1 MAFDIK
7 VIDPDDKSQGGKRH
21 DIKDTICGRY
31 LRAFRGKG
39 EMQVRPI
46 SELVVR
52 LQLSILRNLDD
63 LSQQSHHDLI
73 DEVLARFL
81 RKTFM
86 RENHN
91 RTDMQDMYIVLRL
104 SLMQTFLE
112 RKGYLDL
119 AFIDSVIRTVIRDF
133 KNKHQTQIKQEHW
146 AILADMCWQ
155 EIDRQ
160 AHIEPEEETDPVDI
174 DICDADIDAWMNSEV

>member
-1 MAFDIK
+1 MAFDIRR
-7 VIDPDDKSQGGKRH
+7 IDAENAVVRSDL
-21 DIKDTICGRY
+21 KDTIYRRY
-31 LRAFRGKG
+31 LRFFRGKS
-39 EMQVRPI
+39 EAQARPI

-52 LQLSILRNLDD
+52 LQLSILHHLDNLAV
-63 LSQQSHHDLI
+63 QTHHDLV
-73 DEVLARFL
+73 DEILSRFL
-81 RKTFM
+81 RKTFS

-91 RTDMQDMYIVLRL
+91 RNDMQDMYVVLRL
-104 SLMQTFLE
+104 SLMQTFFE

-119 AFIDSVIRTVIRDF
+119 SFIDSVIRTVIRDF

-160 AHIEPEEETDPVDI
+160 ARIEPEEETDPVDI
-174 DICDADIDAWMNSEV
+174 DIEDDDIDAWINSEI

>member
-1 MAFDIK
+1 MAFDIRR
-7 VIDPDDKSQGGKRH
+7 IDAENAVVRSDL
-21 DIKDTICGRY
+21 KDTIYRRY
-31 LRAFRGKG
+31 LRFFREKS
-39 EMQVRPI
+39 ETQARPI

-52 LQLSILRNLDD
+52 LQLSILHHLDNLAV
-63 LSQQSHHDLI
+63 QTHHDLV
-73 DEVLARFL
+73 DEILSRFL
-81 RKTFM
+81 RKTFS

-91 RTDMQDMYIVLRL
+91 RNDMQDMYVVLRL
-104 SLMQTFLE
+104 SLMQTFFE

-119 AFIDSVIRTVIRDF
+119 PFIDSVIRTVIRDF

-160 AHIEPEEETDPVDI
+160 ARVEPEEETDPVDI
-174 DICDADIDAWMNSEV
+174 DIEDDDIDAWINSEI